1 MYKTLL
7 SILTTL
13 LLTCCMW
20 AQENQV
26 PKYVVVNSEL
36 ESTSV
41 VKLQIKTFSKDKSTV
56 DADAQRAAIWT
67 ILFDGIPETQY
78 RKPMLNDG
86 EKSLTEQHPTYFYKL
101 FNDRYTDFIINYS
114 MLSKFKKA
122 DKDKSTLY
130 EVRVKILQLRKDL
143 EKNNIRKQI
152 GI

>member
-56 DADAQRAAIWT
+56 DADAQRAAIRT